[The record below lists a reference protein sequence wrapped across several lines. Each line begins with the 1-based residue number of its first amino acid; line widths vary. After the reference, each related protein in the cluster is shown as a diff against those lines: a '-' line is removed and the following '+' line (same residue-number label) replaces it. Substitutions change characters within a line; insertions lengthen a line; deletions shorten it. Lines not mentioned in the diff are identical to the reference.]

1 MMLSQLRASGW
12 RAIMTRELPTLV
24 FALVV
29 AELWFKFGS
38 FSLEALAFLA
48 VWYGSSAAVAGA
60 IAFGSRFGRGA
71 KARADESG

>member
-1 MMLSQLRASGW
+1 MMLSHLRASGW
-12 RAIMTRELPTLV
+12 RAVMTRELPTMV

-48 VWYGSSAAVAGA
+48 VWYAASAAVDGVVELARG
-60 IAFGSRFGRGA
+60 IRGERPHRETPGS
-71 KARADESG
+71 